1 LLSMGFTLSE
11 LPFKP
16 ADLEPF
22 ISSKTIEFHHGR
34 HHRNYVSK
42 LNELID
48 GREDLASASL
58 EEVIRLTHDREAKI
72 FNNAAQ
78 VWNHTFYWNCL
89 TGQKAEIPRTVEARL
104 EREFKSAREFIGAF
118 TAACENLFGSGW
130 VWLVADQKGRLDIRA
145 LGNAETPLVHEEV
158 PLLTCDVWEHAYYL
172 DYQNERK
179 KYVQNYWQIVNWAFV
194 ESNFERLFAPD
205 L

>member
-1 LLSMGFTLSE
+1 MGFTLSE

-16 ADLEPF
+16 GDLEPF

-42 LNELID
+42 LNELIG

-89 TGQKAEIPRTVEARL
+89 TGEKAEIPKSVEARL
-104 EREFKSAREFIGAF
+104 ERDFNSVREFTGAF
-118 TAACENLFGSGW
+118 TSACENLFGSGW
-130 VWLVADQKGRLDIRA
+130 VWLVADQQGRLGIRA
-145 LGNAETPLVHEEV
+145 LGNAENPLVHDEV

-179 KYVQNYWQIVNWAFV
+179 KYVQNYWRIVNWAFV